1 MKGGDGMIY
10 FIIVILSALL
20 LLSLWKWVKWRV
32 ISFVFTMFVDEKY
45 RKPTKE
51 EIEYYARIL
60 ARKILHIK

>member
-1 MKGGDGMIY
+1 MIY

-20 LLSLWKWVKWRV
+20 LLLLWKWVKWKV
-32 ISFVFTMFVDEKY
+32 MSFVFTMFVDEKY